1 MRRSD
6 LAEKLEVIG
15 QLFEIK
21 GMRELLAKFDPE
33 VDEKGKKKPIDPVK
47 FSAIVIQVAG
57 LMLRENQYACDKI
70 LCMSMGVTQEEV
82 DKLDDAEYSNALKG
96 AIVKDV
102 IGFFGS
108 SPSTA
113 GQK

>member
-21 GMRELLAKFDPE
+21 GMKELLAKFDPE
-33 VDEKGKKKPIDPVK
+33 VDEKGNKKPVDPVK

-70 LCMSMGVTQEEV
+70 LCMSMNIKQEEV
-82 DKLDDAEYSNALKG
+82 DKLDDAEYSNALKN
-96 AIVKDV
+96 AIIKDV

-113 GQK
+113 VRK

>member
-21 GMRELLAKFDPE
+21 GMKELLTKFKPE
-33 VDEKGKKKPIDPVK
+33 VDEKGNKQPIDPVK

-57 LMLRENQYACDKI
+57 LMLRENQDACDKI
-70 LCMSMGVTQEEV
+70 LRMTLEMSQEEL
-82 DKLDDAEYSNALKG
+82 DKLDDAEYSNALKS

-113 GQK
+113 GRK